1 MTSAIF
7 EMLNVAI
14 FGSLCMTRMST
25 TIPRVPIGTLLV
37 AMFRPIES
45 FVIVTYLICCNQNE
59 AKYDVCND
67 HAGHVP
73 YKICDKFD
81 VENFTMAVQVE
92 LDI

>member
-1 MTSAIF
+1 
-7 EMLNVAI
+7 
-14 FGSLCMTRMST
+14 
-25 TIPRVPIGTLLV
+25 
-37 AMFRPIES
+37 MFRPIES